1 MERRNRSR
9 LDGTRISA
17 GISYKKLR
25 LLEPRTTYLTEFR
38 KEAALPPLHKMQG
51 FLRRISMI
59 DTLLSVDWTGIVLW
73 ICVVALILCGVAG
86 TVVPALPGIPMIFLG
101 ALLAAWIGDFQ
112 HITWVPLVVLGVL
125 TIIGLAVDWVA
136 QTMGAQRAGASKWG
150 IMGSLV
156 GTVAGLFMGIV
167 GILFM
172 PLVGAFIG
180 EYIAQRDLRIAGN
193 VGWATWVGMM
203 VGTVV
208 KLGLSFVMIGIMCF
222 ALWF

>member
-1 MERRNRSR
+1 
-9 LDGTRISA
+9 
-17 GISYKKLR
+17 
-25 LLEPRTTYLTEFR
+25 
-38 KEAALPPLHKMQG
+38 
-51 FLRRISMI
+51 MI
-59 DTLLSVDWTGIVLW
+59 DALLSVDWTGIFLW
-73 ICVVALILCGVAG
+73 VCVVALIGCGVAG

-101 ALLAAWIGDFQ
+101 ALLAAWIGDFEK
-112 HITWVPLVVLGVL
+112 ITWVPLVVLGVL
-125 TIIGLAVDWVA
+125 TVIGLVVDWVA

-150 IMGSLV
+150 ILGSLI

-180 EYIAQRDLRIAGN
+180 EYITQRDLRIAGN

-208 KLGLSFVMIGIMCF
+208 KLALSFIMIGIMCF

>member
-1 MERRNRSR
+1 
-9 LDGTRISA
+9 
-17 GISYKKLR
+17 
-25 LLEPRTTYLTEFR
+25 
-38 KEAALPPLHKMQG
+38 
-51 FLRRISMI
+51 MI

-222 ALWF
+222 GKNGRSNESTSRFSWRCRLENFAGVVSQTATFAALQRDVACVGPSAELLNDVGEP

>member
-1 MERRNRSR
+1 
-9 LDGTRISA
+9 
-17 GISYKKLR
+17 
-25 LLEPRTTYLTEFR
+25 
-38 KEAALPPLHKMQG
+38 
-51 FLRRISMI
+51 MI
-59 DTLLSVDWTGIVLW
+59 DTLMSVDWMGIFLW
-73 ICVVALILCGVAG
+73 ICVAALIVVGVAG
-86 TVVPALPGIPMIFLG
+86 TVVPALPVIPMIFLG
-101 ALLAAWIGDFQ
+101 ALLAAWIGDFEQ
-112 HITWVPLVVLGVL
+112 VTWVPLVFLGIL
-125 TIIGLAVDWVA
+125 TIVGLAVDWVA

-150 IMGSLV
+150 ILGSLI
-156 GTVAGLFMGIV
+156 GTVAGLFMGIF

-208 KLGLSFVMIGIMCF
+208 KLALSFIMIGVLIF

>member
-1 MERRNRSR
+1 MREKGAENKNDRHIACSGLDRNYFVDLRGSADPVRSGR
-9 LDGTRISA
+9 NCGA
-17 GISYKKLR
+17 G
-25 LLEPRTTYLTEFR
+25 F
-38 KEAALPPLHKMQG
+38 
-51 FLRRISMI
+51 
-59 DTLLSVDWTGIVLW
+59 
-73 ICVVALILCGVAG
+73 AG
-86 TVVPALPGIPMIFLG
+86 DPHDFLG

-125 TIIGLAVDWVA
+125 TVIGLAVDWVA

-150 IMGSLV
+150 ILGSLI
-156 GTVAGLFMGIV
+156 GTIAGLFMGIV

-180 EYIAQRDLRIAGN
+180 EYIAQRDLRVAGN

>member
-1 MERRNRSR
+1 
-9 LDGTRISA
+9 
-17 GISYKKLR
+17 
-25 LLEPRTTYLTEFR
+25 
-38 KEAALPPLHKMQG
+38 
-51 FLRRISMI
+51 MI
-59 DTLLSVDWTGIVLW
+59 DTLMSVDWMGSFLW
-73 ICVVALILCGVAG
+73 ICVAALIVVGVAG

-101 ALLAAWIGDFQ
+101 ALLAAWIGDFEQ
-112 HITWVPLVVLGVL
+112 VTWVPLVFLGIL
-125 TIIGLAVDWVA
+125 TIVGLAVDWVA

-150 IMGSLV
+150 ILGSLI
-156 GTVAGLFMGIV
+156 GTVAGLFMGIF
-167 GILFM
+167 GILFL

-208 KLGLSFVMIGIMCF
+208 KLALSFIMIGVLIF

>member
-1 MERRNRSR
+1 
-9 LDGTRISA
+9 
-17 GISYKKLR
+17 
-25 LLEPRTTYLTEFR
+25 
-38 KEAALPPLHKMQG
+38 MQG

-125 TIIGLAVDWVA
+125 TVIGLAVDWVA

-180 EYIAQRDLRIAGN
+180 EYIAQRDLRVAGN

>member
-1 MERRNRSR
+1 MLKRATFRLNTNNVFSRSGKPDPGLCGKR
-9 LDGTRISA
+9 VLKT
-17 GISYKKLR
+17 K
-25 LLEPRTTYLTEFR
+25 
-38 KEAALPPLHKMQG
+38 
-51 FLRRISMI
+51 MI
-59 DTLLSVDWTGIVLW
+59 DTLLAVDWTGIILW

-125 TIIGLAVDWVA
+125 TVIGLAVDWVA

-150 IMGSLV
+150 ILGSLI
-156 GTVAGLFMGIV
+156 GTIAGLFMGIV

-180 EYIAQRDLRIAGN
+180 EYIAQRDLRVAGN

>member
-1 MERRNRSR
+1 
-9 LDGTRISA
+9 
-17 GISYKKLR
+17 
-25 LLEPRTTYLTEFR
+25 
-38 KEAALPPLHKMQG
+38 
-51 FLRRISMI
+51 MI
-59 DTLLSVDWTGIVLW
+59 DTLMSVDWMGIFLW
-73 ICVVALILCGVAG
+73 ICVAALIVVGVAG

-101 ALLAAWIGDFQ
+101 ALRAAWIGDFEQ
-112 HITWVPLVVLGVL
+112 VTWVPLVFLGIL
-125 TIIGLAVDWVA
+125 TIVGLAVDWVA

-150 IMGSLV
+150 ILGSLI
-156 GTVAGLFMGIV
+156 GTVAGLFMGIF
-167 GILFM
+167 GILFL

-208 KLGLSFVMIGIMCF
+208 KLALSFIMIGVLIF

>member
-1 MERRNRSR
+1 
-9 LDGTRISA
+9 
-17 GISYKKLR
+17 
-25 LLEPRTTYLTEFR
+25 
-38 KEAALPPLHKMQG
+38 MQG

-208 KLGLSFVMIGIMCF
+208 KLGLSFVMIGTARSSVMPPF
-222 ALWF
+222 FMALPFRALRWRSPPNGYVRRAAACCGLHGTIRGTSQRRR

>member
-1 MERRNRSR
+1 
-9 LDGTRISA
+9 
-17 GISYKKLR
+17 
-25 LLEPRTTYLTEFR
+25 
-38 KEAALPPLHKMQG
+38 
-51 FLRRISMI
+51 MI
-59 DTLLSVDWTGIVLW
+59 DTLMSVDWMGIFLW
-73 ICVVALILCGVAG
+73 ICVAALIVVGVAG

-101 ALLAAWIGDFQ
+101 ALLAAWIGDFEQ
-112 HITWVPLVVLGVL
+112 VTWVPLVFLGIL
-125 TIIGLAVDWVA
+125 TIVCLAVDWVA

-150 IMGSLV
+150 ILGSLI
-156 GTVAGLFMGIV
+156 GTVAGLFMGIF

-208 KLGLSFVMIGIMCF
+208 KLALSFIMIGVLIF

>member
-1 MERRNRSR
+1 MITLLKRATFRLNTNNVFSRSGKSDPGLCGKR
-9 LDGTRISA
+9 VPKT
-17 GISYKKLR
+17 K
-25 LLEPRTTYLTEFR
+25 
-38 KEAALPPLHKMQG
+38 
-51 FLRRISMI
+51 MI
-59 DTLLSVDWTGIVLW
+59 DTLLAVDWTGIILW

-125 TIIGLAVDWVA
+125 TVIGLAVDWVA

-150 IMGSLV
+150 ILGSLI
-156 GTVAGLFMGIV
+156 GTIAGLFMGIV

-180 EYIAQRDLRIAGN
+180 EYIAQRDLRVAGN

>member
-1 MERRNRSR
+1 
-9 LDGTRISA
+9 
-17 GISYKKLR
+17 
-25 LLEPRTTYLTEFR
+25 
-38 KEAALPPLHKMQG
+38 
-51 FLRRISMI
+51 MI
-59 DTLLSVDWTGIVLW
+59 DTLLAVDWTGIILW

-125 TIIGLAVDWVA
+125 TVIGLAVDWVA

-150 IMGSLV
+150 ILGSLI
-156 GTVAGLFMGIV
+156 GTIAGLFMGIV

-180 EYIAQRDLRIAGN
+180 EYIAQRDLRVAGN

-222 ALWF
+222 ALWFCSERLKKIGRSKRSTSRFFCGCS

>member
-1 MERRNRSR
+1 
-9 LDGTRISA
+9 
-17 GISYKKLR
+17 
-25 LLEPRTTYLTEFR
+25 
-38 KEAALPPLHKMQG
+38 MQG
-51 FLRRISMI
+51 FLRRISMS

>member
-1 MERRNRSR
+1 
-9 LDGTRISA
+9 
-17 GISYKKLR
+17 
-25 LLEPRTTYLTEFR
+25 
-38 KEAALPPLHKMQG
+38 
-51 FLRRISMI
+51 MI
-59 DTLLSVDWTGIVLW
+59 DTLMSVDWMGIFLW
-73 ICVVALILCGVAG
+73 ICVAAFIVVGVAG
-86 TVVPALPGIPMIFLG
+86 TVVPALPGIPMIFLA
-101 ALLAAWIGDFQ
+101 ALLAAWIGDFEQ
-112 HITWVPLVVLGVL
+112 VTWVPLVFLGIL
-125 TIIGLAVDWVA
+125 TIVGLAVDWVA

-150 IMGSLV
+150 ILGSLI
-156 GTVAGLFMGIV
+156 GTVAGLFMGIF

-208 KLGLSFVMIGIMCF
+208 KLALSFIMIGVLIF

>member
-1 MERRNRSR
+1 
-9 LDGTRISA
+9 
-17 GISYKKLR
+17 
-25 LLEPRTTYLTEFR
+25 
-38 KEAALPPLHKMQG
+38 
-51 FLRRISMI
+51 MI

-180 EYIAQRDLRIAGN
+180 EYIAQRDLRVAGN

-208 KLGLSFVMIGIMCF
+208 KLGLSFVMIGRFGSESNLKMKKREVERVDF
-222 ALWF
+222 PFFMALPFRELRWRSQPNGYVRRAAA